1 MTEKLIIDGKT
12 KKLYDL
18 GNGLYKLFFKDD
30 MTGADGVFDPGAN
43 EVGLTVDGAGMAGL
57 GLSAYYFELLKNTGF
72 ATHYVSADV
81 PARTMVVKPSK
92 VFGNGLEII
101 CRYRALGSYVR
112 RYGSLVEDNTPLPAV
127 VEMTI
132 KSDKSGDPLI
142 TQESLEALGVLQL
155 GEYVALVCLTKGIC
169 EIIKEDLAKRGL
181 ELCDIKLEFGHDAEG
196 NIILIDELS
205 AGNMRVR
212 ENGVAVLPLAL
223 AKKVLGSNSIIK

>member
-1 MTEKLIIDGKT
+1 MAEKLIVDGKT

-30 MTGADGVFDPGAN
+30 MTGVDGVFDPGAN
-43 EVGLTVDGAGMAGL
+43 AVGLTVDGAGMAGL
-57 GLSAYYFELLKNTGF
+57 GLSVYFFELLKNAGF

-101 CRYRALGSYVR
+101 CRYRALGSYAR
-112 RYGSLVEDNTPLPAV
+112 RYSSLVEENAPLPAV

-132 KSDKSGDPLI
+132 KSDGSGDPLI
-142 TQESLEALGVLQL
+142 NQESLEALGVLQS
-155 GEYVALVCLTKGIC
+155 GEYAALVSLAKGIC
-169 EIIKEDLAKRGL
+169 EVLKDDLEKRGL
-181 ELCDIKLEFGHDAEG
+181 ELCDIKLEFGRDIAG
-196 NIILIDELS
+196 DIILIDELS

-212 ENGVAVLPLAL
+212 ENGKAVSPLEL
-223 AKKVLGSNSIIK
+223 AKKVL